1 MARGWIAV
9 VALLGHLLLAGA
21 APAQEQA
28 ERTETV
34 GGLAFRDEIELTV
47 VNLVVYVTDA
57 KGRAVTDLEAEDFE
71 VFQDGQLKPITN
83 FQLYTEE
90 VVRRQLEPQLPVAA
104 TAEPEAPALPELGPR
119 PVWLVLYVDHFNL
132 SPLDRNRVLNQV
144 RRFVTENV
152 KPPVKMMVVSR
163 QQSAKVLL
171 DFTSESRAVHDVLR
185 GIRTETGGREGLER
199 TRNELIQTMQSREY
213 NPSNLNDPTH
223 VKALIRNFAR
233 EEVNNLQ
240 FTIGALREVIS
251 MLAGLEGKKAVIYV
265 SNGLPMVPAIDLFNA
280 YSVAYGDSSALPES
294 LEFNQS
300 RAFESLVAAAN
311 AQDVAVYAIDAGGLR
326 AAGVATAEYA
336 DSQDRRS
343 AAIGY
348 QNYLDSLRFVA
359 DGTGGIAIV
368 DTNDVGPWLERVEE
382 DLYTYYSIGYPLQQS
397 GADKVHDVKVRLP
410 NHPDYQL
417 RYRRRFAEK
426 SLETRVQEKV
436 VTGLVLPLDEN
447 PMGVTLELGLPNPA
461 TTDRWITPVKVSFP
475 VSSIALVPEGEDLVG
490 RVALFVAARD
500 SEGRQSD
507 VVRQEHELRVPAAE
521 AEAALER
528 RFSVDLSLLMQQG
541 SHAVVVG
548 VLDRVTR
555 QASYEAGRVAVGT
568 GS

>member
-9 VALLGHLLLAGA
+9 VALLGLLLLAGT

-28 ERTETV
+28 DQSETV
-34 GGLAFRDEIELTV
+34 GGLAFRDEFELTV

-57 KGRAVTDLEAEDFE
+57 KGRAVTDLGADDFE

-90 VVRRQLEPQLPVAA
+90 VVRRQLELPLPVGA
-104 TAEPEAPALPELGPR
+104 TAEPEAPAAPEVGPR
-119 PVWLVLYVDHFNL
+119 PVWLVLYLDHFNL
-132 SPLDRNRVLNQV
+132 SPIDRNRVLNQV
-144 RRFVTENV
+144 RSFVTDNV

-185 GIRTETGGREGLER
+185 GVRTETGGRPSVER
-199 TRNELIQTMQSREY
+199 DRNALIQTMQSYEY
-213 NPSNLNDPTH
+213 NPSNLNSPVY
-223 VKALIRNFAR
+223 VKSLIRNFAR
-233 EEVNNLQ
+233 EEANNLQ
-240 FTIGALREVIS
+240 FTLGSLREVIS
-251 MLAGLEGKKAVIYV
+251 MLSGLEGKKAVIYV
-265 SNGLPMVPAIDLFNA
+265 SNGLPMVPGIDLFNA
-280 YSVAYGDSSALPES
+280 YAAAYGDSSALPES
-294 LEFNQS
+294 LEFDQS

-311 AQDVAVYAIDAGGLR
+311 AQDVAVYSIDAGGLR
-326 AAGVATAEYA
+326 AAGVATAEYT

-348 QNYLDSLRFVA
+348 QNYLDSLRLLA

-382 DLYTYYSIGYPLQQS
+382 DFYTYYSIGYSLQQS

-410 NHPDYQL
+410 NHPGYQL

-436 VTGLVLPLDEN
+436 VTGLMLPLEEN
-447 PMGVTLELGLPNPA
+447 PMGLTLELGQPNPA
-461 TTDRWITPVKVSFP
+461 TTDRWITPVKVGLP
-475 VSSIALVPEGEDLVG
+475 AGSIALVPEGEDLVG
-490 RVALFVAARD
+490 RVILFVAARD
-500 SEGRQSD
+500 TEGRQSD
-507 VVRQEHELRVPAAE
+507 VVQQEHELRVPAAE

-528 RFSVDLSLLMQQG
+528 RFTIDVSLLMKAG
-541 SHAVVVG
+541 SHAVAVG
-548 VLDRVTR
+548 VLDRVTH
-555 QASYEAGRVAVGT
+555 QSSYQRGRVRVGP
-568 GS
+568 GA